1 MDYEKV
7 KMIECETNCMYR
19 EGEKCTLTLDRFK
32 EHDAN
37 ETVEQIKCVRQQYS
51 NAYYS
56 VEKQLKEEMGQKII
70 YTKNYEALR
79 EELKEELSKSVES
92 FVRIGYLLKVARD
105 TNILAESPYS
115 NMEEFAYAEF
125 KIDKGTASKFMAIN
139 DRFSEGG
146 NSDRLKLEYSGIGWS
161 KLSIMLQLPD
171 SINEEI
177 SADFTKSEI
186 QEIREELAEEE
197 KITPIEHAL
206 EGETKITGA
215 TEDML
220 DKAIRQLGESTP
232 ELYADIHKA
241 GQGNLDELKMMMA
254 PAGEMIYSIRIRGI
268 GRIMLS
274 VKDYEETVKLI
285 NERTGEKEVRSW
297 QEVKGAWEKI
307 MDRSKDPEENW
318 ESVYELPFP
327 KKEKVA
333 PVQQENDAKKPK
345 KKEIKKVV
353 KVNEKPKQ
361 KTLHDID
368 KNIPAP
374 DTIPEAPKEEV
385 QEVQEQPEEMIP
397 GQTDIETDMP
407 ELVPDNTKLEY
418 IREIDKAMASAIE
431 NRQQLHWTKAK
442 ENLQNAIKYIELLE
456 DLEEKEHE

>member
-1 MDYEKV
+1 MQEV
-7 KMIECETNCMYR
+7 
-19 EGEKCTLTLDRFK
+19 
-32 EHDAN
+32 
-37 ETVEQIKCVRQQYS
+37 
-51 NAYYS
+51 
-56 VEKQLKEEMGQKII
+56 I

-186 QEIREELAEEE
+186 QAIRDEMAEEE

-206 EGETKITGA
+206 EGETKTTGA
-215 TEDML
+215 AEDML
-220 DKAIRQLGESTP
+220 DKAIRQLGESVP
-232 ELYADIHKA
+232 ELYVDIHKA
-241 GQGNLDELKMMMA
+241 GTGNIDELKMTMA

-274 VKDYEETVKLI
+274 VKDYEDNVSMI

-297 QEVKGAWEKI
+297 TEVQGAWEKI
-307 MDRSKDPEENW
+307 MNRGKEPEENW

-333 PVQQENDAKKPK
+333 PVQQPETDAKKPK

-361 KTLHDID
+361 TTLHDID
-368 KNIPAP
+368 KELPKP
-374 DTIPEAPKEEV
+374 DPIQEAPKEEV
-385 QEVQEQPEEMIP
+385 QEEAVPENTEEMIT
-397 GQTDIETDMP
+397 GQVDIETDMP
-407 ELVPDNTKLEY
+407 ELVPDNTKLKYLE
-418 IREIDKAMASAIE
+418 ELDKALASAIE
-431 NRQQLHWTKAK
+431 NRQQWHWTQAK
-442 ENLQNAIKYIELLE
+442 KDLQEAIRYMELLE
-456 DLEEKEHE
+456 ELEEKNE